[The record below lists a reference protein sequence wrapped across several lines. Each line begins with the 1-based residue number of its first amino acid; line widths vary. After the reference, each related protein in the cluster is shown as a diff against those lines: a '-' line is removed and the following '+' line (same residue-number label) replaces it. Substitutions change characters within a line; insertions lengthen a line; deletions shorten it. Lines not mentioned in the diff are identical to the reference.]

1 MKALT
6 EKQKR
11 EFRRL
16 GHKLRPVVTIG
27 NAGLTGAILR
37 EVDLSLEHHEL
48 MKIRIQGT
56 GREERRQCIATIC
69 AQCHAVLVQAIGN
82 IALLYRKRKTA
93 LSGVQAAPR

>member
-1 MKALT
+1 MSLT

-27 NAGLTGAILR
+27 NAGVTGAILR

-48 MKIRIQGT
+48 MKIRIQGA
-56 GREERRQCIATIC
+56 GREQRRERIATIC
-69 AQCHAVLVQAIGN
+69 GQCHAVLVQAIGN
-82 IALLYRKRKTA
+82 IALLYRKRKATT
-93 LSGVQAAPR
+93 SGVRAASR